1 MINNLFQTGAAI
13 QYLEQCPNSI
23 LPTALF
29 TFCFEIDTG
38 CVCVKQCPRSIVP
51 SKGIVTQKGSTH
63 SSLLV
68 KLVNILCYTSLFVW
82 PMLCLSLSDPV
93 ENVVTIIAIVKQMW
107 GSDKSNYEF

>member
-38 CVCVKQCPRSIVP
+38 CVCETMSKINGRLQRNWYTKGLQSFIIVG
-51 SKGIVTQKGSTH
+51 KNGKH
-63 SSLLV
+63 LV
-68 KLVNILCYTSLFVW
+68 LDLFI
-82 PMLCLSLSDPV
+82 CLA
-93 ENVVTIIAIVKQMW
+93 NVVPILIGATLPAKESLKLLSFSV
-107 GSDKSNYEF
+107 S